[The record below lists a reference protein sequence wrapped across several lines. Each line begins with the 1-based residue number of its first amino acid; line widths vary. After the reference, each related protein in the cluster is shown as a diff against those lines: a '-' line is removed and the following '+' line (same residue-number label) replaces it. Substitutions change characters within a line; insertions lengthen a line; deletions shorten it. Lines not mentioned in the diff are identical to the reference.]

1 VLRSGTEAW
10 NQHSAGVACAC
21 IVKRGI
27 ASKLGTNPDY
37 HDDEDHSAIPLG
49 GNHTYLMYY
58 CGTDGSEKGGW
69 NMGVATAPHP
79 LGPFTP
85 YSGNPLVPKT
95 WPDVNRSEGLYPSE
109 VLNVD
114 GGYIMYGE
122 AILTPSHG
130 AGGDGP
136 GSPGQTG
143 SVPLGGIGVW
153 RSPRPEGPFTWAGYA
168 DMPGYWGNWDD
179 GGSSSGAVTVH
190 GGVFEMWCVCLT
202 QRVNPCLS
210 VSLSVSLCLSLSKEA
225 CQPKLNAAGTT
236 GQGCGHRVQKTCT
249 PQVIS
254 GAGKA
259 SVWHIRRTA

>member
-1 VLRSGTEAW
+1 MLRSGTEAW

-190 GGVFEMWCVCLT
+190 GGVFEMWCVPDPACQSLS
-202 QRVNPCLS
+202 VCLS
-210 VSLSVSLCLSLSKEA
+210 VSLSLCLCLSVCLFLKRPA
-225 CQPKLNAAGTT
+225 NPN
-236 GQGCGHRVQKTCT
+236 
-249 PQVIS
+249 
-254 GAGKA
+254 
-259 SVWHIRRTA
+259 